1 MLQGRKSMVVI
12 LKVGG
17 QVAAAECIRH
27 AMAQQGLPWR
37 LVHVSS
43 LNQARLALARERAD
57 LLLIHHQLPDGTALQ
72 ADLQLGDALRL
83 LSIEQG
89 QEALAAQALDAGFDD
104 YVVEST
110 HQGFAAAM
118 VSQIRGALARRDINR
133 TLQRQHSLLAAI
145 SRAQAAL
152 IRQTDSRAA
161 FRSVL
166 SELMGLTHSA
176 VGFICDVAPA
186 PSGEPR
192 LHMQALSNT
201 AWDASVRKTLED
213 AVASQ
218 ALPAGDGSPLA
229 QAVQGAQAVVVNQ
242 PQTPEQRRWAVPLGL
257 PALSSYVLLPVG
269 EPGQLLAVVCLGNR
283 SGGYAETLL
292 DFVKP
297 LVDTV
302 GQQVEFSRTEY
313 RRQEAARVLQTTLDS
328 ISEGVMMTSASGHCV
343 LCNARALALLD
354 LPAELLARQPHYME
368 IYWLQMAR
376 NDFGPNAEWIED
388 VQVRGYVNN
397 AQSNPTEA
405 RVLPPRYRR
414 RTRDGRVLEVHCN
427 RLPTGEE
434 LFTYTDITS
443 AMNSQRDLQVTN
455 ERLAATLDGTR
466 AGTWEWNLQ
475 TDEVLLNDRFAS
487 LIGYT
492 VAELPTQVNQL
503 YALLLHPADEE
514 LLKQASRLH
523 ISGES
528 DHYECQFR
536 FRHKSGHWVW
546 LLERGR
552 INQRNADGQPMV
564 MSGTSI
570 DITGSKHA
578 DDALRVTSELL
589 KERTAALET
598 TLHAMSQGLMVVGAD
613 GRVKLYNDQVCR
625 ILDMP
630 DSLMATMPMLV
641 DLVRR
646 QTQRGDFGPGLK
658 LVHPDA
664 REYVQSGSGAIDDT
678 VPRRY
683 VRRTLK
689 GRYLEIK
696 SDPLPGGG
704 FVRTYADV
712 TPFIEAVDAARE
724 RGEEVRQLNET
735 LEQRVAQRTLELE
748 RTMHDVETLSYSI
761 AHDLRGPL
769 RAVNGFAALIA
780 ADEADRLSPDG
791 RELFARI
798 TEASR
803 RMGVMI
809 TDLLQL
815 FKVVRA
821 DLTPVEVDLAAMA
834 QDAVRSLAAAYPNA
848 QVDIEPMPRAQG
860 DASLL
865 RLLMFNLIDNALK
878 YSAKAAQP
886 RITVGWS
893 DDVAAWFV
901 RDNGVGFDMAH
912 TEKLF
917 GLFQRLHSPADF
929 DGSGVGLAVVARV
942 VERHGGRVW
951 TDSRPGQGATFWFSL
966 NLDASH
972 VRLAKPAP
980 VASLPV
986 QAGQPGLFDA

>member
-1 MLQGRKSMVVI
+1 MTGGKRMVVI

-17 QVAAAECIRH
+17 QAAAAECIRL
-27 AMAQQGLPWR
+27 AVVQQGLPWA
-37 LVHVSS
+37 LVHASS
-43 LNQARLALARERAD
+43 LAQACQTLATEQVD
-57 LLLIHHQLPDGTALQ
+57 LLLIHHQLPDGTAL
-72 ADLQLGDALRL
+72 AAGLPHGDALRV
-83 LSIEQG
+83 LSIEPG
-89 QEALAAQALDAGFDD
+89 QEALAAQALDQGFDD
-104 YVVEST
+104 YVVEAT
-110 HQGFAAAM
+110 HHGFAAVM

-133 TLQRQHSLLAAI
+133 TLQQQHSLLAAI

-152 IRQTDSRAA
+152 IRQADSRAA
-161 FRSVL
+161 LQLVL
-166 SELMGLTHSA
+166 SELMALTQSP
-176 VGFICDVAPA
+176 VGFICEVVPA
-186 PSGEPR
+186 PDGGPATLR
-192 LHMQALSNT
+192 AQALADTSLDP
-201 AWDASVRKTLED
+201 AACAARLAAASAQPWLGAADT
-213 AVASQ
+213 
-218 ALPAGDGSPLA
+218 PLA
-229 QAVQGAQAVVVNQ
+229 QAVQGGQLVVVNL
-242 PQTPEQRRWAVPLGL
+242 PQTAGQRHWALPLGL
-257 PALSSYVLLPVG
+257 PALSAHVLLPVG
-269 EPGQLLAVVCLGNR
+269 QPGQLQAVVCLANR
-283 SGGYAETLL
+283 PGGYADALL
-292 DFVKP
+292 NFVRP

-302 GQQVEFSRTEY
+302 GQQVEFSRAE
-313 RRQEAARVLQTTLDS
+313 RRRHEAVRVLQTTLDS
-328 ISEGVMMTSASGHCV
+328 ISQGVMMFSTTGHCL
-343 LCNARALALLD
+343 LCNAQALALLN

-368 IYWLQMAR
+368 VFRFQLAR
-376 NDFGPNAEWIED
+376 GDFGPDAVRFED
-388 VQVRGYVNN
+388 EAVRSSVNQAAN
-397 AQSNPTEA
+397 KPISPH
-405 RVLPPRYRR
+405 VLPPRFRR
-414 RTRDGRVLEVHCN
+414 NTREGRVLEIQCN
-427 RLPTGEE
+427 HLPDGEE
-434 LFTYTDITS
+434 LFTYTDITDILS
-443 AMNSQRDLQVTN
+443 NQRALQVTN

-466 AGTWEWNLQ
+466 AGTWEWNIQ
-475 TDEVLLNDRFAS
+475 TDEVVVNERFAS
-487 LIGYT
+487 LVGYT
-492 VAELPTQVNQL
+492 LAELPTQVSQL

-514 LLKQASRLH
+514 RLKQANRLH
-523 ISGES
+523 ITGER

-536 FRHKSGHWVW
+536 FRHKAGHWVW

-552 INQRNADGQPMV
+552 INQRDADGRPRM

-570 DITGSKHA
+570 DITETKHA
-578 DDALRVTSELL
+578 DDALRVTGELL
-589 KERTAALET
+589 KERTLALET
-598 TLHAMSQGLMVVGAD
+598 TLDAMSQGLMVVGAD

-630 DSLMATMPMLV
+630 DSFMATMPSLA
-641 DLVRR
+641 DLIRR
-646 QTQRGDFGPGLK
+646 QTQRGDFGPGMT

-664 REYVQSGSGAIDDT
+664 RDYVQSGSDAVDDS

-704 FVRTYADV
+704 FVRTFTDV
-712 TPFIEAVDAARE
+712 TPFVEAVDAARE
-724 RGEEVRQLNET
+724 RGEEVRLLNAT
-735 LEQRVAQRTLELE
+735 LEQRVAQRTQELE
-748 RTMHDVETLSYSI
+748 RTMHDVEALSYSI

-834 QDAVRSLAAAYPNA
+834 QDAVRALAAAYPNA

-878 YSAKAAQP
+878 YSAKVEQP

-893 DDVAAWFV
+893 GEAAAWFV

-912 TEKLF
+912 ADKLF
-917 GLFQRLHSPADF
+917 GLFQRLHLPAEF

-951 TDSRPGQGATFWFSL
+951 AEARPGQGACFRFSL
-966 NLDASH
+966 NLNPAL
-972 VRLAKPAP
+972 VRQAP
-980 VASLPV
+980 PPPEVVVAAA
-986 QAGQPGLFDA
+986 QAAAPGVAE